1 MTDENQEDVIGDLYE
16 DDNVEEAHDPKNAE
30 KASVDSVKAAGNA
43 VKGKASRGGKG
54 TAKDKENQEKS
65 DLKNSAKD
73 AGSQPTE
80 SVRLTK
86 AGMINNAYQ
95 KMNSMTKEDLENLY
109 AKVMMEESEDDSEI
123 ATEAASE
130 VNADINCLTSSI

>member
-54 TAKDKENQEKS
+54 TAKDKENQ
-65 DLKNSAKD
+65 DNRFRRINVKNS
-73 AGSQPTE
+73 
-80 SVRLTK
+80 
-86 AGMINNAYQ
+86 
-95 KMNSMTKEDLENLY
+95 
-109 AKVMMEESEDDSEI
+109 
-123 ATEAASE
+123 
-130 VNADINCLTSSI
+130 